1 MKAATDP
8 RHQKREQK
16 VKLLY
21 TYSFPASKPDPQLQ
35 PILTHLN
42 KIDEAIAAHARERPL
57 NQINR
62 IDLAILRLA
71 VHELLSDSKI
81 PQKVVI
87 DEAVELA
94 KTFGSDSSP
103 SFVNGVLGSLISGHK
118 SFRSPQ
124 ATRGF
129 SRRSKSV

>member
-8 RHQKREQK
+8 RHKKREQK

-21 TYSFPASKPDPQLQ
+21 TYSFSPKVIDPKIKGVVTKLDQIDAS
-35 PILTHLN
+35 
-42 KIDEAIAAHARERPL
+42 IATHARERPL

-71 VHELLSDSKI
+71 VSELLFAGQI

-94 KTFGSDSSP
+94 KTFGSDASP
-103 SFVNGVLGSLISGHK
+103 SFVNGVLGSLLSHEK
-118 SFRSPQ
+118 P
-124 ATRGF
+124 A
-129 SRRSKSV
+129 

>member
-8 RHQKREQK
+8 RHQKREQQ

-35 PILTHLN
+35 PILTHLD
-42 KIDEAIAAHARERPL
+42 KIDQAIAAHAKERPL

-62 IDLAILRLA
+62 VDLAILRLA
-71 VHELLSDSKI
+71 VHELLFDPKV

-94 KTFGSDSSP
+94 KTFGSDASP
-103 SFVNGVLGSLISGHK
+103 SFVNGVLGNLISQKNSHD
-118 SFRSPQ
+118 
-124 ATRGF
+124 
-129 SRRSKSV
+129 